1 MANHIFVRLTANSE
15 RNLEGIETFLAEAE
29 VPQAYDALLDQLL
42 DQAIPNLENFP
53 RIGFPFLDHPTRSV
67 EAKLNLEA
75 MQRLLGEGEL
85 REYLLADYLIL
96 YARYEEV
103 IYLLSIR
110 HHRQLS
116 FDFDHLWASSP
127 MKSRQ

>member
-1 MANHIFVRLTANSE
+1 MANPVVIRLTANFE
-15 RNLEGIETFLAEAE
+15 RNLEEIEAFLAEAE
-29 VPQAYDALLDQLL
+29 VPQAYDMLLDELL

-53 RIGFPFLDHPTRSV
+53 RIGVLFLDHPTRSV
-67 EAKLNLEA
+67 EAVINLDA
-75 MQRLLGEGEL
+75 MQKRLGEGEL
-85 REYLLADYLIL
+85 REYLLTDYLIL

-116 FDFDHLWASSP
+116 FDFDHLWAATS
-127 MKSRQ
+127 K